1 VAKRREQR
9 SGAGVRLQ
17 GLYEAGDWRRARAGA
32 RRLAE
37 AGTAAG
43 TGARTEAGARTD
55 AERELAAEILRR
67 LRPEPGAVAAA
78 AAGVVLLGIV
88 AALGLLG
95 R

>member
-1 VAKRREQR
+1 MAKRREQR
-9 SGAGVRLQ
+9 SGAGFRLQ
-17 GLYEAGDWRRARAGA
+17 GLYEAGDWRRARADA

-37 AGTAAG
+37 AGTG
-43 TGARTEAGARTD
+43 AGAGTD

-67 LRPEPGAVAAA
+67 LRPEPGAAAAA